1 MRESRDSVEFALNW
15 LNCVLRGQTIG
26 AQDRL
31 PGRCRRIL
39 DLVVLMCRNISVEAR
54 RRKSHSAAD
63 STNDRSGA
71 GVGCSKG
78 EGKRCEGIK
87 KKLRYEIKQSA
98 SRIKKPNGHQ
108 EAREQEHGQTEGCIL
123 EGRRL
128 EGPKELAGES
138 VEEIRLSADRAKLAL
153 REKKK
158 KSGGSTVSLFHWSFL
173 PWRAQEFYWLTC
185 PAAEARP
192 ASSCSSG
199 RKCRTPALVSS
210 ATKTDEC

>member
-87 KKLRYEIKQSA
+87 KKAQVRDKTECIT
-98 SRIKKPNGHQ
+98 HQ
-108 EAREQEHGQTEGCIL
+108 EAERSPRSTRTRARADRGMYFGGKKARGPQGA
-123 EGRRL
+123 GRRIRRRNSAL
-128 EGPKELAGES
+128 SRSSQAR
-138 VEEIRLSADRAKLAL
+138 VER
-153 REKKK
+153 KKK
-158 KSGGSTVSLFHWSFL
+158 KVGARRCHSSTGASCRGERRNSIGSHA
-173 PWRAQEFYWLTC
+173 PPQRHGRRPHAAQDGNVEHLH
-185 PAAEARP
+185 
-192 ASSCSSG
+192 
-199 RKCRTPALVSS
+199 
-210 ATKTDEC
+210 

>member
-87 KKLRYEIKQSA
+87 K
-98 SRIKKPNGHQ
+98 
-108 EAREQEHGQTEGCIL
+108 
-123 EGRRL
+123 
-128 EGPKELAGES
+128 
-138 VEEIRLSADRAKLAL
+138 
-153 REKKK
+153 
-158 KSGGSTVSLFHWSFL
+158 
-173 PWRAQEFYWLTC
+173 
-185 PAAEARP
+185 
-192 ASSCSSG
+192 SSG
-199 RKCRTPALVSS
+199 TR
-210 ATKTDEC
+210 

>member
-158 KSGGSTVSLFHWSFL
+158 KVGARRCHSSTGASCRGERRNSIGSHA
-173 PWRAQEFYWLTC
+173 PPQRHGRRPHAAQDGNVEHLH
-185 PAAEARP
+185 
-192 ASSCSSG
+192 
-199 RKCRTPALVSS
+199 
-210 ATKTDEC
+210 